1 MVLQSTQCPARI
13 KAGASNEKAHLH
25 ETQAQDGHR
34 DAGLAGLQE
43 CLACTGQHLCRRVLS
58 LLRFERFRLRGWSVH
73 PQNNGPREVVSAMTD
88 GALDAHSVNV
98 ADARA
103 RAYFAYALAQ
113 GPRSVSERQQRH
125 CGDSMRTLRCW

>member
-1 MVLQSTQCPARI
+1 MVLLSTQCPARI

-34 DAGLAGLQE
+34 DAGLAGLQK
-43 CLACTGQHLCRRVLS
+43 CLACTGQHLCGRFLS
-58 LLRFERFRLRGWSVH
+58 LLRFERFGLRGWSVH
-73 PQNNGPREVVSAMTD
+73 PQNNGPREAVNAMTTLLT
-88 GALDAHSVNV
+88 GRWQPMRAV

-113 GPRSVSERQQRH
+113 GPRPVSERRQS
-125 CGDSMRTLRCW
+125 SMRALRCW